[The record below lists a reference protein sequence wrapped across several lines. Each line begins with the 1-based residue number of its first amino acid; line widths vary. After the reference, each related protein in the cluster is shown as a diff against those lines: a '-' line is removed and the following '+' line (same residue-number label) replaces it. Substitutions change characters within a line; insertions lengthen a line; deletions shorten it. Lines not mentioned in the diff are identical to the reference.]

1 MKTDTGGNVSEIA
14 EVAPT
19 GATWE
24 IPERPGGANVG
35 SPTLVSSSTVQA
47 DPDSAPGNAGIRL
60 FVVRLVN
67 YLTNHVIAHVPSYTI
82 RHAWYRKVLGIDLAP
97 SALVHLGAYITFQS
111 LRETRR
117 IGARIGRN
125 SRINRDSRLDLRGGL
140 TIGENVSISAEVLI
154 LTVAGQATSR
164 SMGERK
170 PVTIED
176 NAWIGTRAM
185 VMPGVTV
192 GRGAVVG
199 AGAVVMQNVPPLA
212 IVFGSPARAVGKRS
226 EEEADY
232 FFGGPP
238 PLFE

>member
-1 MKTDTGGNVSEIA
+1 MSKTAG
-14 EVAPT
+14 VAPT
-19 GATWE
+19 SAGRPPL
-24 IPERPGGANVG
+24 PEEREQARPNRSA
-35 SPTLVSSSTVQA
+35 LVSSPSVQA
-47 DPDSAPGNAGIRL
+47 DPDPAQANPGLRL
-60 FVVRLVN
+60 FAVRLVN
-67 YLTNHVIAHVPSYTI
+67 YLTNHVIARVPSYTV
-82 RHAWYRKVLGIDLAP
+82 RHLWYRRVIGIDLAP
-97 SALVHLGAYITFQS
+97 GALIHLGAYITFQS

-140 TIGENVSISAEVLI
+140 TVGENVSISAEVFI

-164 SMGERK
+164 GSGERK

-176 NAWIGTRAM
+176 NAWIGSRAI
-185 VMPGVTV
+185 VMPGVTI

-199 AGAVVMQNVPPLA
+199 VGAVVVQNVPPLA
-212 IVFGSPARAVGKRS
+212 IVFGSPARPVGKRP